1 MCKKPTHCVGFFYA
15 VKKYWLIW
23 AKYSI
28 IIYFSDTKKPQTFL
42 KLRLLKLLWRS
53 KYGAPGGTRTHT
65 LTDWNLN
72 PARLPISPLAQG
84 GLSYNKNN
92 KIQRFFRMHLSVISM
107 LTANPWPAIR
117 YGLTSI
123 VLLGLKPYTSGAYM
137 ASTRVAGSLNV
148 PA

>member
-1 MCKKPTHCVGFFYA
+1 MQSKILANLGNVSNYYLFHGHKKASDFFKVEA
-15 VKKYWLIW
+15 
-23 AKYSI
+23 
-28 IIYFSDTKKPQTFL
+28 F
-42 KLRLLKLLWRS
+42 RLLWRS

-117 YGLTSI
+117 YGLTST
-123 VLLGLKPYTSGAYM
+123 VLLGLKPYTSGAYI
-137 ASTRVAGSLNV
+137 ASTRVAGNLNV